1 MACNRFLVAMAAAAS
16 VVAVERS
23 VALFPPPTGSIDP
36 FYGRVHGFISTAD
49 LRVIVMVSNDRNT
62 WWQKDHAPDAKGLR
76 VAEDGRFDL
85 TSTWVGD
92 ATGDAQVKYF
102 GAWVVA
108 FDFFSEAF
116 ACEGA
121 PVPFRLQ
128 ASAMAEVVV
137 DRDDRSVTDVGPDPK
152 IEPPTGCAECGTDN
166 MGPADGSGSGSGS
179 GSGTGS
185 GTGSGSGSGSA
196 EDTGAAAG
204 SGSGSGAGSAGSGS
218 SPAPSSGASAAS
230 ATPKAHANAALSSG
244 HMSASVAQLFMA
256 LVVAV
261 AVGTAIGSHFA
272 PA

>member
-1 MACNRFLVAMAAAAS
+1 MACNRFLVAIAAAAS

-152 IEPPTGCAECGTDN
+152 IEPTTGCAECGTDN

-179 GSGTGS
+179 GTGS
-185 GTGSGSGSGSA
+185 GNGSGSGSGSA
-196 EDTGAAAG
+196 EDTDAAAG
-204 SGSGSGAGSAGSGS
+204 SGSGSGAGSAGSLS

-244 HMSASVAQLFMA
+244 HVSASVAQLFMA